1 VIFLE
6 NKLRDYIEDL
16 FKDAPKTRK
25 AYELKEE
32 MIANL
37 IEKYRD
43 LIAEGKN
50 EEAAYNIAVSSIGDI
65 SELIDSLRESSVL
78 TMDDPKER
86 RKSALIVSAAV
97 MLYILSLVVL
107 IFIEEV
113 LRVDNLGI
121 IAMFLF
127 VAVAT
132 GMLIY
137 NYMSKPRYIKADDS
151 LVEEFKE
158 WKARKDSKIDLS
170 KSIIS
175 VMWTF
180 IVAIYLIINFVFGIW
195 HISWV
200 IFIIGAGIEQMIKAY
215 FEMKR

>member
-1 VIFLE
+1 ME